1 MHRVIRVGHHA
12 HEENTVSNNH
22 FSGLHQQLQKA
33 PQSQRVQAL
42 INGIATQ
49 MEQIP
54 ESDNTTIQQLA
65 EELQNVKT
73 QLAQSCQQGEHVAA

>member
-1 MHRVIRVGHHA
+1 M
-12 HEENTVSNNH
+12 SNH
-22 FSGLHQQLQKA
+22 FSGLYQQLQKA

-49 MEQIP
+49 MQQIQ

-73 QLAQSCQQGEHVAA
+73 QLAQSCQQDQHVAA